1 MKRYKSLNGLRA
13 FAAIGIVLMHV
24 RANID
29 VVVIGNFIYE
39 RIIPLLSDLVFLFM
53 MVSAFS
59 LCCGYYDRF
68 KNGTI
73 SLNEFYK
80 KRYLRLL
87 PFFVILVFVS
97 VIIPHAPN
105 KAAAAR
111 IATAYGGSSGL
122 SSFVEK
128 AIEGLSEMT
137 LGYGLLPNPTM
148 SVMGV
153 GWFLGVIFLFY
164 MLFPFFVFM
173 IDNKKRAWLSFAIVN
188 ILCFFCISY
197 FFGPKFISFE
207 AIPKSFLYNT
217 PFFLAGGLLFLYRER
232 IEHYLS
238 LGGGRKW
245 VLLLLCMGL
254 TVAYWICD
262 KWTSMYT
269 YSGVLIITVTMAAW
283 LIYTIGCPNKVMHN
297 RVIDYLSG
305 ISMEIYLSH
314 MMSFR
319 AVQFLHIS
327 HYIHN
332 THLVYIITCSL
343 TLVVAICFSHLVK
356 YKFLPWTRNLSC
368 IVVRNK

>member
-1 MKRYKSLNGLRA
+1 MKRYESLNGLRA

-68 KNGTI
+68 KNGTV
-73 SLNEFYK
+73 SLNDFYK
-80 KRYLRLL
+80 KRYLRIL
-87 PFFVILVFVS
+87 PFFAILVFVS

-153 GWFLGVIFLFY
+153 GWFLGIIFLFY

-238 LGGGRKW
+238 LGGVENGCCCYYVW
-245 VLLLLCMGL
+245 V
-254 TVAYWICD
+254 
-262 KWTSMYT
+262 
-269 YSGVLIITVTMAAW
+269 
-283 LIYTIGCPNKVMHN
+283 
-297 RVIDYLSG
+297 
-305 ISMEIYLSH
+305 
-314 MMSFR
+314 
-319 AVQFLHIS
+319 
-327 HYIHN
+327 
-332 THLVYIITCSL
+332 
-343 TLVVAICFSHLVK
+343 
-356 YKFLPWTRNLSC
+356 
-368 IVVRNK
+368 